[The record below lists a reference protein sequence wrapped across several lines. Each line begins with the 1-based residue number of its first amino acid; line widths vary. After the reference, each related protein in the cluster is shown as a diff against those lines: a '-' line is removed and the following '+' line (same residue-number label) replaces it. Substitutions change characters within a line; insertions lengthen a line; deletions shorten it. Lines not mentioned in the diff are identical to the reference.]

1 MRLGNADF
9 AIEEGSYRDIRS
21 SRERRKGKREST
33 KVDGRGEVVENSVG
47 EIGRKRSMAERKG
60 GRGRVATAKPIFW
73 NRDLQQAVFG
83 ESW

>member
-33 KVDGRGEVVENSVG
+33 KVDGTRGSGGKFGWRNREEEKYG
-47 EIGRKRSMAERKG
+47 GKKG
-60 GRGRVATAKPIFW
+60 GSGKGRYC
-73 NRDLQQAVFG
+73 
-83 ESW
+83 